1 MWLSSGDVRYLLSI
15 YSAESAELSALKGL
29 RCRVVSFL
37 TAPSV
42 GRPRPSSAVLSLG
55 PDAARAPAGEGR
67 AGHFTVCAQ
76 QMGESRLICT
86 GGASGAHQTL
96 ALRSAFGAP
105 RLQWLLRDPATSKC
119 HFFFYELFL
128 ALRLQLSSSLLSFQ
142 SRYKFQVVHLFCR
155 VNSLTPTDRS
165 VKHFLLHMYDRS
177 PYTEKKKI
185 CAFSSTNCQQAR

>member
-1 MWLSSGDVRYLLSI
+1 MSPV
-15 YSAESAELSALKGL
+15 
-29 RCRVVSFL
+29 
-37 TAPSV
+37 P
-42 GRPRPSSAVLSLG
+42 PR
-55 PDAARAPAGEGR
+55 GR

-76 QMGESRLICT
+76 QTGESRLICT

-142 SRYKFQVVHLFCR
+142 SLYKFQVFHLFCR
-155 VNSLTPTDRS
+155 VKSLTPTDRS

-177 PYTEKKKI
+177 SYTEKKKKSVLLVAQTVNRHAKFI
-185 CAFSSTNCQQAR
+185 GRSYNSIVLVLI